1 MFGFSWG
8 EIGLIMAVAL
18 IAIGPKDLPV
28 AIRTVTGML
37 KKARGMASEFQG
49 HVDEMMREAN
59 LADVKSEINKL
70 RQFDFKGA
78 AEQMVDPDGSL
89 RETVT
94 TAMDVP
100 GDVAGAVSGA
110 VSMVSEDLP
119 GTRAFVPP
127 AAVAELPVAPA
138 FIPPDAALKK
148 PVPPFI
154 PPGTK
159 RWGF

>member
-18 IAIGPKDLPV
+18 IVIGPKDLPI
-28 AIRTVTGML
+28 AIRTVTAMM

-59 LADVKSEINKL
+59 LSDVKTEINKI
-70 RQFDFKGA
+70 RKFDFKGA
-78 AEQMVDPDGSL
+78 VEKHVDPDGSL
-89 RETVT
+89 KAALPDDYFPPQLGKFSELYGKKTPEPV
-94 TAMDVP
+94 M
-100 GDVAGAVSGA
+100 
-110 VSMVSEDLP
+110 EDLP
-119 GTRAFVPP
+119 DS
-127 AAVAELPVAPA
+127 PA
-138 FIPPDAALKK
+138 FIPPDDARKQA
-148 PVPPFI
+148 VPAFI